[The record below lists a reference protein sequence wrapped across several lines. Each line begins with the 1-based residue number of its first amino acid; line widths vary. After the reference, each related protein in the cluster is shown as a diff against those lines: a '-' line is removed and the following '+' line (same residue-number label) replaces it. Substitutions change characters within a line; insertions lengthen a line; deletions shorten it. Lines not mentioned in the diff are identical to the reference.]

1 MQKMPKHKWDA
12 SDYAV
17 NSSAQAK
24 WGKELIAKLNLRG
37 DETVLDIGCGD
48 GKLTVT
54 LAQQLPSGSVQ
65 GIDSSLEMIR
75 FAVKSFPSLATPN
88 LSFKVCDACRLTSA
102 NKFDVVVSFACLHWI
117 KDHLPVLKSIRRSL
131 KNNGRIL
138 LQFGGKGNA
147 EDLLAVTDEVIAGDQ
162 WKKYFRRFVFP
173 WHFYEPGQYRV
184 WVKQA
189 GLTPK
194 RVELIAKDM
203 VQKSKDDLIGWIRA
217 TWRPYVCRVPAG
229 LQNKFLTEIVQRYL
243 ARYPLDEDGCAH
255 LQMQRLEVEAYKTVI
270 GRKK

>member
-1 MQKMPKHKWDA
+1 MQKIPKHKWNA
-12 SDYAV
+12 SDYSV

-24 WGKELIAKLNLRG
+24 WGEELIAKLNLRG

-48 GKLTVT
+48 GKLTAA
-54 LAQQLPSGSVQ
+54 LARQLPGGFVQ

-75 FAVKSFPSLATPN
+75 FAAKSFPSSAIPN
-88 LSFKVCDACRLTSA
+88 LSFKVCDACRLTFA
-102 NKFDVVVSFACLHWI
+102 NKFDVVVSFSCLHWI
-117 KDHLPVLKSIRRSL
+117 KDHLPVLKGIRRSL
-131 KNNGRIL
+131 KNNGRTL

-147 EDLLAVTDEVIAGDQ
+147 ADILAVTDEVIAGDR
-162 WKKYFRRFVFP
+162 WGKYFRRFIFP
-173 WHFYEPGQYRV
+173 WHFYVPGQYRV

-194 RVELIAKDM
+194 RVELIAKGM

-229 LQNKFLTEIVQRYL
+229 LQNEFLTEIVERYL
-243 ARYPLDEDGCAH
+243 TRYPFDEGGRIH
-255 LQMQRLEVEAYKTVI
+255 VKMQRLVVEACKTS
-270 GRKK
+270 